1 MYVDHSAKVN
11 FSQAL
16 TVEGV
21 LEVYKTHFWTSS
33 PGVFVGSL
41 VVRVRGDAD
50 EQAVLKNVTNIF
62 SPYIKNLTIQ
72 IEKW

>member
-1 MYVDHSAKVN
+1 
-11 FSQAL
+11 
-16 TVEGV
+16 VEGV

-41 VVRVRGDAD
+41 VVRVRSDAD
-50 EQAVLKNVTNIF
+50 EQIVLKNVSSIF
-62 SPYIKNLTIQ
+62 SPYVKDLTIQ